1 MTEAHDRIRRSLASY
16 ALGAVD
22 EDEAAEIEGHLEL
35 CRPCREEV
43 AELAD
48 TASSLVEPAEAP
60 PADVWERVSRAI
72 RNPLR
77 KRHPQK
83 QQNDG
88 VG

>member
-22 EDEAAEIEGHLEL
+22 EEEAAEIEAHLAL
-35 CRPCREEV
+35 CASCREEV
-43 AELAD
+43 ANLAE
-48 TASSLVEPAEAP
+48 TASALVEPTEAP

-77 KRHPQK
+77 KRPPQK
-83 QQNDG
+83 LHNDG
-88 VG
+88 FG